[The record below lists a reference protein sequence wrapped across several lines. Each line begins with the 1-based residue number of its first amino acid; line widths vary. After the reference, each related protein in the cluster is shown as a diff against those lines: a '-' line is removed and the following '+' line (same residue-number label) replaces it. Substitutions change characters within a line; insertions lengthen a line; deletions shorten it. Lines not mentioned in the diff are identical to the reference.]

1 MAQAIIKGIGG
12 GGITSDDVTASR
24 NQVLAGYTTIT
35 NDSNDEVVNGAIK
48 TINTQ
53 NNNYRVNKSEGF
65 GIDNWSDTSNPTFY
79 IDFPHGNAFYHRAD
93 NHPHVCID
101 AVKLGDAVQIDV
113 VDTKTFTSKN
123 GVNLRGTLPNRG
135 NGGKPNNIICGE
147 MWYYQQE
154 DCYVTKFPQGAY
166 YNAGEQGQWSPYVSV
181 PVALAKTATNYHPE
195 KTLNDTV
202 TCNERGHIKM
212 VNTQDNN
219 YDINKSSAFGLNVHS
234 GRFWIDFPH
243 GNAFYYRNDNHPHV
257 QIDAAGLGTAGA
269 DSVLQWQTATSQHG
283 VNFQGSIPRW
293 ICNTGDVISAVNNSG
308 FAWDDTTGANRGRG
322 VVSKIP
328 NGHYIQG
335 ANYVFLPS
343 PNLYPQNIRAGVNIL
358 GITGTM
364 PDYSSG
370 RVVFNSATFDGLLV
384 SGVANKPFFTHDDF
398 SALYIAENY
407 KFSGIWGGGINLSL
421 ATDNPP
427 NRNRWIGFVFSQ
439 SINFTPFS
447 RIAINYDVAGN
458 VQNNPNVNFECFV
471 TPVKTLQRNASIV
484 SGVGNVDR
492 FITVYQTGSADVVA
506 HRQGQIIIDT
516 RYVNEQVF
524 IGFRAKAQ
532 ISSNRDVFNGHIQ
545 VTRVEFFN

>member
-12 GGITSDDVTASR
+12 GGITSEDVTASR
-24 NQVLAGYTTIT
+24 NQVLAGYSTIT
-35 NDSNDEVVNGAIK
+35 SDSNDEVVNGAIE

-53 NNNYRVNKSEGF
+53 DNNYRVNKSKIF
-65 GIDNWSDTSNPTFY
+65 GIDNWSDTNNPVFY
-79 IDFPHGNAFYHRAD
+79 IYLPHGNAFYKRD
-93 NHPHVCID
+93 DGRPHTCID
-101 AVKLGDAVQIDV
+101 AIGLGDSLPSDV

-123 GVNLRGTLPNRG
+123 GVNLRGTLQYRG
-135 NGGKPNNIICGE
+135 NGGKPNNIICRE

-166 YNAGEQGQWSPYVSV
+166 YNVGEQGQWSPYVSV

-202 TCNERGHIKM
+202 TCNERGHIKI

-219 YDINKSSAFGLNVHS
+219 YNINKSNNFGIDGA

-243 GNAFYYRNDNHPHV
+243 GNAYYFRNDNHPHTC
-257 QIDAAGLGTAGA
+257 IDAANLGTAEA
-269 DSVLQWQTATSQHG
+269 NSVLQWQTATSQHG
-283 VNFQGSIPRW
+283 IKFNGTIPRW
-293 ICNTGDVISAVNNSG
+293 ICNTGDVISSLNNEG
-308 FAWDDTTGANRGRG
+308 FAWDDSHAGRGRG
-322 VVSKIP
+322 IVSKIP

-343 PNLYPQNIRAGVNIL
+343 PNLYPQNIRAGVNIN
-358 GITGTM
+358 GVIGTM
-364 PDYSSG
+364 PDYSIG

-384 SGVANKPFFTHDDF
+384 SGVANKPFYIYSDF

-407 KFSGIWGGGINLSL
+407 KFSGIWSGGLNLSL
-421 ATDNPP
+421 STDDPP

-439 SINFTPFS
+439 SINFTPFNK
-447 RIAINYDVAGN
+447 IAINYTVDGVIQN
-458 VQNNPNVNFECFV
+458 VPNINFECFI

-484 SGVGNVDR
+484 SGVENVDR
-492 FITVYQTGSADVVA
+492 FETVSQTGSADVVT

-532 ISSNRDVFNGHIQ
+532 ILNSNNAFYGHIRI
-545 VTRVEFFN
+545 TRVEFLN